1 MQTWKVTGNTRDHFD
16 VVIIGSG
23 FGGAVSALRLAEK
36 GYRVAVLEAGR
47 RFADEDF
54 PETSWDLRRFLWA
67 PRLGLLGLQ
76 RIHLLDDVL
85 VLAGSGVG
93 GGSLNYANTL
103 YQPTSDAFYR
113 DEQWGH
119 ITDWR
124 GELEPYYQLARSML
138 GVVINPTM
146 TPADEVMQAVAVDLG
161 VGHTFRMAPVGVHFG
176 ADDQVT
182 PGVTVD
188 DPFFDGAGPPRTGCI
203 ECGSCMT
210 GCRHNAKNTLVKNYL
225 HLAERAGAVIVPET
239 TVDRLA
245 STGTGF
251 VLETHRSGLR
261 RRPRRTYRADQV
273 VVAAGTWGTQQL
285 LHRMKADGSLPHLSP
300 RLGVRT
306 RTNSESLGGAQTRR
320 RNSTRVDFTRGVA
333 ITSSIHPDEHT
344 HVQPVRYGKG
354 SNAMALLGTVLIGG
368 DAPRWKSWLESV
380 LAHPGQLV
388 SMYAGIGK
396 WAERTVIGLVMQSV
410 DNSITVGLR
419 RSRLGRTR
427 LGSTSGAG
435 RSNPTFIPLANET
448 YKRMAHQMDGYP
460 ASAATEIFDIPVTA
474 HFIGGCTIGESAE
487 TGVVDP
493 YHRVFGHPGL
503 HIVDGSTISAN
514 LGVNPSLTIT
524 AQAERA
530 MALWPNKG
538 GDDPRPPFSASYR
551 PLTPIDPSAAV
562 TRLVPSAFVNRG
574 PD

>member
-1 MQTWKVTGNTRDHFD
+1 MTGNTRDHFD

-113 DEQWGH
+113 DDQWGH

-320 RNSTRVDFTRGVA
+320 RNTARVDFTRGVA

-538 GDDPRPPFSASYR
+538 GDDPRPPFGAPYR

-562 TRLVPSAFVNRG
+562 TRLVPAAFVNRG